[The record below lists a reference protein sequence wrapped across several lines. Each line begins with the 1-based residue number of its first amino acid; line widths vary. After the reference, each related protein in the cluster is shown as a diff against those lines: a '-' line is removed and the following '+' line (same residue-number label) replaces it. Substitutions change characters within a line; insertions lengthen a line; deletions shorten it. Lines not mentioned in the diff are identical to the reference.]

1 MLAEPAVPD
10 NSRPAPLRDCL
21 VCETTAAAA
30 RELAA
35 AKTGRK
41 LVACGNCGFTYAPL
55 TAPPLAAGAAT
66 HPGDALLGWVDRTT
80 SWRRFMFSMLQPH
93 ELLNHLGPGSGNV
106 VDVGCHRETLKSIS
120 RRFSIYGLETFPELS
135 ARARTEAAQSGATI
149 LSTTAVEGLSRFPD
163 RSLAGVMLH
172 SHLERDADARR
183 VVELLSRKLRLDGIA
198 ILKLSNYG
206 SINRRIMGKRWYK
219 FNFPE
224 YLNYFRRCD
233 VTALASCF
241 GLEASFP
248 FLLSLPTDDNFVAIL
263 KPKIPAEIY

>member
-1 MLAEPAVPD
+1 MPAEPAAPD

-55 TAPPLAAGAAT
+55 AASPPADGAVA
-66 HPGDALLGWVDRTT
+66 HPGDALLRWVDRAT

-93 ELLNHLGPGSGNV
+93 ELLNHLGPASGNV
-106 VDVGCHRETLKSIS
+106 VDVGCHRETLKSVS
-120 RRFSIYGLETFPELS
+120 RRFSIYGLEAFPELS
-135 ARARTEAAQSGATI
+135 TRARTEAAQSGATI
-149 LSTTAVEGLSRFPD
+149 LSTTAAEGLSRFPD

-172 SHLERDADARR
+172 SHLERDADARS

-219 FNFPE
+219 FSFPE
-224 YLNYFRRCD
+224 YLNYFRRRD
-233 VTALASCF
+233 IAALASCF